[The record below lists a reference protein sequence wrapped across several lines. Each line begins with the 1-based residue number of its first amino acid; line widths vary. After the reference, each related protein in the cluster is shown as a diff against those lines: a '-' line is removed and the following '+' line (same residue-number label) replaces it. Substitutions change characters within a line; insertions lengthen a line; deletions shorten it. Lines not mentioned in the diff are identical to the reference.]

1 MFPIPSRSATGLLPI
16 FGIYQAPLKNQQAL
30 ILLFIAN
37 AISGFA
43 QGLSMLA
50 IPWYFAQQNNSSQFN
65 LIFGIVTFANIFWG
79 LYAGTLVDRFPRKSL
94 FLGTNLIEGSV
105 LLSVALIGWSMGSLP
120 LALIILA
127 FTITVFGY
135 RIHYPNLYAFAQ
147 EITAPE
153 HYTRVTSYIEIVG
166 QSTNVIAG
174 ALAVVLLEGLKFQLT
189 TFLGVINIDIEAWKI
204 YEIFTLDAITY
215 FISVVLIIF
224 IRYIPDKKFEVD
236 RGALWQRLNSGFK
249 WLRDHPMV
257 FTFGFFTH
265 SIFVVMLVS
274 LFAVMPLYITNYLES
289 GGEVFG
295 TMEVLY
301 GLGALMAG
309 IFISRWTHRLS
320 KVGTI
325 IWLMFLTTAMLL
337 LCTFT
342 RLIPI
347 YFVVGFVIGFAN
359 AGTRVL
365 RVSYLFNRIP
375 NHIIGRVNSVFSV
388 TNILMRTFFVMIFAL
403 SFFNQ
408 GINIIYAYVILAA
421 FTFLS
426 GLVLYFNYGNL
437 ARESTA

>member
-1 MFPIPSRSATGLLPI
+1 
-16 FGIYQAPLKNQQAL
+16 
-30 ILLFIAN
+30 
-37 AISGFA
+37 
-43 QGLSMLA
+43 MLA

-94 FLGTNLIEGSV
+94 FLGTNLVEGGV
-105 LLSVALIGWSMGSLP
+105 LLSVAIAGWLLGSLP
-120 LALIILA
+120 MVLIVLA

-147 EITAPE
+147 EITSPK

-166 QSTNVIAG
+166 QATNVLAG
-174 ALAVVLLEGLKFQLT
+174 ALAVVLLEGLEWEFT
-189 TFLGVINIDIEAWKI
+189 TSFGSVSIDIEAWEL

-215 FISVVLIIF
+215 FVSVTIIYF
-224 IRYIPDKKFEVD
+224 IRYVPDKKFEVD
-236 RGALWQRLNSGFK
+236 RGALLQRLNHGFK
-249 WLRDHPMV
+249 WLKEHPLV

-295 TMEVLY
+295 IMEVLY
-301 GLGALMAG
+301 GIGALMAG
-309 IFISRWTHRLS
+309 IFISRWTQRFS
-320 KVGTI
+320 KVGAI
-325 IWLMFLTTAMLL
+325 IWLMFLTTFVLL

-342 RLIPI
+342 RFIPI
-347 YFVVGFVIGFAN
+347 YFLVGFVIGFTN

-365 RVSYLFNRIP
+365 RISYLFSQIP

-388 TNILMRTFFVMIFAL
+388 MNILMRTFFVMIFAL
-403 SFFNQ
+403 AFFSE
-408 GINIIYAYVILAA
+408 GINIIYAYAILAS
-421 FTFLS
+421 FTLLS
-426 GLVLYFNYGNL
+426 GLVLWANFSKLG
-437 ARESTA
+437 R